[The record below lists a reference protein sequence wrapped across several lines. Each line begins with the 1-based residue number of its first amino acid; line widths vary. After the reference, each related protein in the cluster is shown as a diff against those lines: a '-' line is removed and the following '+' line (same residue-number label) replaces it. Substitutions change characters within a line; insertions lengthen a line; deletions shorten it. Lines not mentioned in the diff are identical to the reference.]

1 MTRPSGLPPNP
12 PLVLCLAA
20 LGLAGCANHD
30 NSDLQDYITQVKLR
44 RPPPIDPLP
53 EFTLAEGFLYVPAK
67 RRDPFVMD
75 RETAAIIPVP
85 PDPSGIAPD
94 PHRPKEA
101 LERFALDSL
110 LMQGILE
117 KDNQIWGLIR
127 AKEDKSLHR
136 VAVGNFLGQNHG
148 RIIRISQQRIDLIEL
163 IQDSTGRWLEREAS
177 LALISDERKK

>member
-1 MTRPSGLPPNP
+1 MTRLSGFPPNLT
-12 PLVLCLAA
+12 LVLSLAA
-20 LGLAGCANHD
+20 LGLGGCGNQD
-30 NSDLQDYITQVKLR
+30 NSDLQDYVTQIKLR

-53 EFTLAEGFLYVPAK
+53 EFTLAEGFLYDSAK

-117 KDNQIWGLIR
+117 QDNQIWALVG

-136 VAVGNFLGQNHG
+136 VAVGNYLGLNHG
-148 RIIRISQQRIDLIEL
+148 RIIRISEQRVDLIEL

>member
-1 MTRPSGLPPNP
+1 MIRPISFPPRLI
-12 PLVLCLAA
+12 LVLSLVV
-20 LGLAGCANHD
+20 LGLGGCGNPD
-30 NSDLQDYITQVKLR
+30 TSDLQDYVTQVKLR
-44 RPPPIDPLP
+44 RPPPIAPLP
-53 EFTLAEGFLYVPAK
+53 EFTLAEGFQYDPGK

-101 LERFALDSL
+101 LERFALDGL

-117 KDNQIWGLIR
+117 QDNQIWGLIR
-127 AKEDKSLHR
+127 SREDKSLHR
-136 VAVGNFLGQNHG
+136 VAVGNYLGQNHG
-148 RIIRISQQRIDLIEL
+148 RIIRISEQRIDLIEI

-177 LALISDERKK
+177 LALAADERKK

>member
-12 PLVLCLAA
+12 TLVFCLAA

-30 NSDLQDYITQVKLR
+30 NSDLQDYVAQVKLR

-53 EFTLAEGFLYVPAK
+53 EFTLAEGFLYASAK

-94 PHRPKEA
+94 PYRPKEA

-110 LMQGILE
+110 RMQGILE
-117 KDNQIWGLIR
+117 QDNQMWALVGV
-127 AKEDKSLHR
+127 KEDKSLHR
-136 VAVGNFLGQNHG
+136 VAVGNYLGQNHG
-148 RIIRISQQRIDLIEL
+148 RIIRISEQRIDLIEL
-163 IQDSTGRWLEREAS
+163 IQDSGGRWLEREAS
-177 LALISDERKK
+177 LALVAEEKKK